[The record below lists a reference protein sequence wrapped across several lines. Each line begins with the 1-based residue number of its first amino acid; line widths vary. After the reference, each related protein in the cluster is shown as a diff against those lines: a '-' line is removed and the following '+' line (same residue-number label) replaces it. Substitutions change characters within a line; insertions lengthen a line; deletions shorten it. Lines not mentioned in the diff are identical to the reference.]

1 MTLKKIIVLSEDQ
14 FTNILIVGKAII
26 NNIPITFFLRRL
38 DDGLYESII
47 YETLNY
53 SLSENLEETLFKN
66 FKNFIQDY
74 KENFSSF
81 MDNIKD
87 NIKSDWNILWFR
99 KLHELFV
106 LSYINNNK
114 SINNYNILKNNIL
127 KKFPEITFL
136 KLYNTENL

>member
-1 MTLKKIIVLSEDQ
+1 MVLKEISVLSEDK

-53 SLSENLEETLFKN
+53 SFSENLEETLFKN

-81 MDNIKD
+81 IDNIKD
-87 NIKSDWNILWFR
+87 NIKSNWNILWFKR
-99 KLHELFV
+99 MHELFV
-106 LSYINNNK
+106 LFHLNNK
-114 SINNYNILKNNIL
+114 SFDCYSSLKNNIL
-127 KKFPEITFL
+127 KKFPEITSL
-136 KLYNTENL
+136 ELYNVEDIK